1 MFVIKLMKGETAMNN
16 GEVSLNDIYNIVH
29 PFLHESYVSDSLFLL
44 TLAIIDTVLAV
55 AWRIKQEKPIWSK
68 RLKSGL
74 VFNVVLSFLP
84 QIIGVAYNQI
94 HDPSPLLL
102 VTIEA
107 VTIFI
112 GLAQLQSILANAVLF
127 GIKVPKWAMKWYTI
141 LIEPEVE
148 DKKSKD
154 DKINQR
160 SDV

>member
-1 MFVIKLMKGETAMNN
+1 MYVIKLMKGGNAMNI
-16 GEVSLNDIYNIVH
+16 GEVSLNDIYNVVH
-29 PFLHESYVSDSLFLL
+29 PYLNGSYVSDSLLL
-44 TLAIIDTVLAV
+44 LSLAIIDTVLAV

-74 VFNVVLSFLP
+74 VFNVALSFLP

-94 HDPSPLLL
+94 HDPSALLL
-102 VTIEA
+102 LTIEA

-127 GIKVPKWAMKWYTI
+127 GIKVPKWAMKWYNI

-148 DKKSKD
+148 EKKHKDKNSEA
-154 DKINQR
+154 
-160 SDV
+160 

>member
-1 MFVIKLMKGETAMNN
+1 MNI

-29 PFLHESYVSDSLFLL
+29 PSLHGAYVSDSLLLL

-55 AWRIKQEKPIWSK
+55 AWRIKKGKPIWSK

-74 VFNVVLSFLP
+74 LFNVTLSFLP
-84 QIIGVAYNQI
+84 QIIGVVYNQI
-94 HDPSPLLL
+94 NEPSQLLL
-102 VTIEA
+102 LTIEA

-112 GLAQLQSILANAVLF
+112 ALSQLQSILANAVLF

-154 DKINQR
+154 DKTNQR

>member
-1 MFVIKLMKGETAMNN
+1 MNI

-29 PFLHESYVSDSLFLL
+29 PYLHGAYVSDSLLLL

-55 AWRIKQEKPIWSK
+55 AWRIKKGKPIWSK

-74 VFNVVLSFLP
+74 LFNVTLSFLP

-94 HDPSPLLL
+94 TEPSNLLL
-102 VTIEA
+102 LTIEA

-112 GLAQLQSILANAVLF
+112 ALSQLQSILANAVLF

-154 DKINQR
+154 DKTNQR

>member
-1 MFVIKLMKGETAMNN
+1 MDI

-29 PFLHESYVSDSLFLL
+29 PFFGGAYVSDSLFLL

-55 AWRIKQEKPIWSK
+55 AWRIKKGEPIWSK

-74 VFNVVLSFLP
+74 IFNVVLSFLP
-84 QIIGVAYNQI
+84 QIIGVVYNQI
-94 HDPSPLLL
+94 HEPSPLLL
-102 VTIEA
+102 ITVEA

-127 GIKVPKWAMKWYTI
+127 GIKVPKWSMKWYNI

-148 DKKSKD
+148 EKKHKD
-154 DKINQR
+154 DKPNQR

>member
-1 MFVIKLMKGETAMNN
+1 MNI
-16 GEVSLNDIYNIVH
+16 GEVSLNDIYNVVH
-29 PFLHESYVSDSLFLL
+29 PYLNGSYVSDSLLL
-44 TLAIIDTVLAV
+44 LSLAIIDTVLAV

-74 VFNVVLSFLP
+74 VFNVALSFLP

-94 HDPSPLLL
+94 HDPSALLL
-102 VTIEA
+102 LTIEA

-127 GIKVPKWAMKWYTI
+127 GIKVPKWAMKWYNI

-148 DKKSKD
+148 EKKHKDKNSEA
-154 DKINQR
+154 
-160 SDV
+160 

>member
-1 MFVIKLMKGETAMNN
+1 MNI
-16 GEVSLNDIYNIVH
+16 GEVSLNDIYNVVH
-29 PFLHESYVSDSLFLL
+29 PYLHGSYVSDSLFLL

-55 AWRIKQEKPIWSK
+55 AWRIKQEKPIWSS

-74 VFNVVLSFLP
+74 VFNVFLSLLP

-94 HDPSPLLL
+94 HEPSHLLL
-102 VTIEA
+102 VTLEA

-141 LIEPEVE
+141 LIEPEVDE
-148 DKKSKD
+148 KKHKDSKT
-154 DKINQR
+154 NQR

>member
-1 MFVIKLMKGETAMNN
+1 MDI

-29 PFLHESYVSDSLFLL
+29 PLFAGAYVSDSLFLL

-55 AWRIKQEKPIWSK
+55 AWRIKKGEPIWSK
-68 RLKSGL
+68 TLKSGL

-94 HDPSPLLL
+94 HEPSSLILITL
-102 VTIEA
+102 EA

-127 GIKVPKWAMKWYTI
+127 GIKVPKWAMKWYNI

-148 DKKSKD
+148 EKKHKD
-154 DKINQR
+154 NKPKQR
-160 SDV
+160 SGV